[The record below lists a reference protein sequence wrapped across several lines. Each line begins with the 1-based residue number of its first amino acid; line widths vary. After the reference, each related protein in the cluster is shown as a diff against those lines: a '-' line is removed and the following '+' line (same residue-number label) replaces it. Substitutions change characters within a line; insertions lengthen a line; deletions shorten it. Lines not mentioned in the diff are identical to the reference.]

1 MNAENTAEM
10 EFSDK
15 RIIEIFNSHKK
26 SKIKSRKK
34 RLLRIYK
41 KRLLK
46 KKFFKI
52 QEIVKPEDKAKP
64 HKEMMAVSSPLSVN
78 TQETKENTFNS
89 HSDTNL
95 LYLNTIIDFVTQLQ
109 AFTNYNKIYAQNIHR
124 GGYDFN
130 LNMEILRDN
139 MRGMQDLMKNTKQ
152 Y

>member
-1 MNAENTAEM
+1 MNADNKAGM

-15 RIIEIFNSHKK
+15 RVIEIFNSHKK

-52 QEIVKPEDKAKP
+52 QEKSKPEGKVLPNQK
-64 HKEMMAVSSPLSVN
+64 MMAVSSSLSVN

-89 HSDTNL
+89 QSDTNIF
-95 LYLNTIIDFVTQLQ
+95 YLNTIFEFVSQLQ
-109 AFTNYNKIYAQNIHR
+109 AFTNFNKIYAQNIHK

-139 MRGMQDLMKNTKQ
+139 IRGMQDFLKNTKQ